1 VSLLNSIFNKLI
13 QGSVSFFLLGIVYL
27 NLSLF
32 SLNAE
37 NKVMEEGRR
46 NARVQA
52 TYVIKLVNFIRW
64 ETNETIQKEPFKI
77 VVLGDENNG
86 FVESLRFLV
95 AQSQISSNKYSI
107 EVFHFP
113 NSESQAAISMI
124 EKGSQFIY
132 FTNNSEL
139 ELEDISP
146 IRMTALL
153 ISEGRKFVSEQ
164 KGCIAFE
171 QSKNRIKMIV
181 NEKCFRRRFLKLSP
195 VLSSLRSVVEVV
207 DPI

>member
-1 VSLLNSIFNKLI
+1 MPSLNSTFNKLF

-27 NLSLF
+27 NLGLY

-37 NKVMEEGRR
+37 NKTMAEDRR

-52 TYVIKLVNFIRW
+52 TYVIRLVDFTRW

-95 AQSQISSNKYSI
+95 AQGQISSNNHPI
-107 EVFHFP
+107 EVFHYP
-113 NSESQAAISMI
+113 NSKSQSAISMI

-132 FTNNSEL
+132 FTKDSEL
-139 ELEDISP
+139 KLEDIYP

-171 QSKNRIKMIV
+171 QSRNRIKMIV

>member
-1 VSLLNSIFNKLI
+1 MPLLNSIFNKLF
-13 QGSVSFFLLGIVYL
+13 QGSVSFFLLWIVYL
-27 NLSLF
+27 NLSLC

-37 NKVMEEGRR
+37 NKAIAEDRK

-52 TYVIKLVNFIRW
+52 TYVIRLVNFIRW

-77 VVLGDENNG
+77 VVLGDEDNG
-86 FVESLRFLV
+86 FVESLRFLG
-95 AQSQISSNKYSI
+95 AQSQISSNDHPI

-132 FTNNSEL
+132 FTKDSEL

-171 QSKNRIKMIV
+171 QSRNRIKMIV

>member
-1 VSLLNSIFNKLI
+1 MSLLNSIFNKLT

-27 NLSLF
+27 NLGLY

-37 NKVMEEGRR
+37 NKAMAENRK

-52 TYVIKLVNFIRW
+52 TYVIRLVNFIRW

-95 AQSQISSNKYSI
+95 AQSQISSNDLPI

-113 NSESQAAISMI
+113 NSESQSAISMI
-124 EKGSQFIY
+124 ERGSQFIY
-132 FTNNSEL
+132 FTKDSEL
-139 ELEDISP
+139 KLEDIYP
-146 IRMTALL
+146 VRMTALL

-171 QSKNRIKMIV
+171 QSRNRIKMIV
-181 NEKCFRRRFLKLSP
+181 NKKCFRRRFLKLSP

>member
-1 VSLLNSIFNKLI
+1 M
-13 QGSVSFFLLGIVYL
+13 LGIVYL

-95 AQSQISSNKYSI
+95 AQSQISSNNYSL
-107 EVFHFP
+107 EVSHFP
-113 NSESQAAISMI
+113 NTESQAAISKI
-124 EKGSQFIY
+124 EEGCQFIY
-132 FTNNSEL
+132 FTNDSEL
-139 ELEDISP
+139 DLEDIFP

-171 QSKNRIKMIV
+171 QSRNRIKMIV

>member
-1 VSLLNSIFNKLI
+1 M
-13 QGSVSFFLLGIVYL
+13 LGIVYL
-27 NLSLF
+27 NLSLY

-37 NKVMEEGRR
+37 NKAMEEGRR

-52 TYVIKLVNFIRW
+52 TYVIRLVNFIRW
-64 ETNETIQKEPFKI
+64 ETNETNQKEPFKI
-77 VVLGDENNG
+77 VVLGDEDNG
-86 FVESLRFLV
+86 FVESMRFLG
-95 AQSQISSNKYSI
+95 AQSQISSNDHPI

-132 FTNNSEL
+132 FTKDSEL

-171 QSKNRIKMIV
+171 QSRNRIKMIV

>member
-1 VSLLNSIFNKLI
+1 
-13 QGSVSFFLLGIVYL
+13 
-27 NLSLF
+27 
-32 SLNAE
+32 
-37 NKVMEEGRR
+37 M
-46 NARVQA
+46 
-52 TYVIKLVNFIRW
+52 
-64 ETNETIQKEPFKI
+64 
-77 VVLGDENNG
+77 
-86 FVESLRFLV
+86 ESLRFLV
-95 AQSQISSNKYSI
+95 AQSQISSNNYSI

-113 NSESQAAISMI
+113 NSESQAAIGKI
-124 EKGSQFIY
+124 EEGSQFIY
-132 FTNNSEL
+132 FTKYSEL

-164 KGCIAFE
+164 KGFIAFE
-171 QSKNRIKMIV
+171 QSRNRIKMIV

>member
-1 VSLLNSIFNKLI
+1 MPLANSIFNKLF

-27 NLSLF
+27 NLSLC

-37 NKVMEEGRR
+37 NKAMEEDRR

-52 TYVIKLVNFIRW
+52 TYVIRLVNFIRW
-64 ETNETIQKEPFKI
+64 ETNETNQKEPFKI

-95 AQSQISSNKYSI
+95 AQSQISSNNYSI

-132 FTNNSEL
+132 FTKDSEL

-146 IRMTALL
+146 IRRTALL

-171 QSKNRIKMIV
+171 QSRNRIKMIV

>member
-1 VSLLNSIFNKLI
+1 MPLANFIFNKLF
-13 QGSVSFFLLGIVYL
+13 QGSVSFFLLVIVYL
-27 NLSLF
+27 NLSLC

-37 NKVMEEGRR
+37 NKAMEEGRR

-52 TYVIKLVNFIRW
+52 TYVIRLVNFIRW
-64 ETNETIQKEPFKI
+64 ETNETNQEEPFKI

-95 AQSQISSNKYSI
+95 AQSQISSNNYSI

-113 NSESQAAISMI
+113 NSESQAAIGKI
-124 EKGSQFIY
+124 EEGSQFIY
-132 FTNNSEL
+132 FTKDSEL

-171 QSKNRIKMIV
+171 QSRNRIKMIV

>member
-1 VSLLNSIFNKLI
+1 M
-13 QGSVSFFLLGIVYL
+13 
-27 NLSLF
+27 NLSLC

-37 NKVMEEGRR
+37 NKAIAEDRK

-52 TYVIKLVNFIRW
+52 TYVIRLVNFIRW
-64 ETNETIQKEPFKI
+64 ETNETIQKEPYKI
-77 VVLGDENNG
+77 VVLGDEDNG

-95 AQSQISSNKYSI
+95 AQSQISSNDHPI

-132 FTNNSEL
+132 FTKDSEL

-171 QSKNRIKMIV
+171 QTRNRIKMIV

-207 DPI
+207 DTIKEILI

>member
-1 VSLLNSIFNKLI
+1 MSLC
-13 QGSVSFFLLGIVYL
+13 
-27 NLSLF
+27 

-37 NKVMEEGRR
+37 NKAMEEGRR

-52 TYVIKLVNFIRW
+52 TYVIRLVNFIRW
-64 ETNETIQKEPFKI
+64 ETNETIQEEPFKI

-95 AQSQISSNKYSI
+95 AQSQISSNNYSI

-132 FTNNSEL
+132 FTKDSKL
-139 ELEDISP
+139 ELGDVSP
-146 IRMTALL
+146 IRGTALL

-171 QSKNRIKMIV
+171 QSRNRIKMIV